1 MAQFCF
7 LEGQSIYLLFSS
19 DIVNLLLKTDGG
31 RDRKPN
37 FVIFEV
43 WSALILGV
51 WMSGVEVEQKVLFRA
66 C

>member
-7 LEGQSIYLLFSS
+7 LEGQSIYLLFNS

-31 RDRKPN
+31 RDRMPN

-51 WMSGVEVEQKVLFRA
+51 LVSGVKVEQKVIFRA